1 MRKVPANDYKLYVP
15 WARQNTANNVY
26 PCSIA
31 EGLQPG
37 DIYVN
42 DGPQIDAV
50 FFWHYCGF
58 GYISGKPSYQMLN
71 DIYEKM
77 TSSHSERRLVL
88 ITSDDDVTAFF
99 RGKDVQMDYRA
110 EYTYHPEAK
119 NQATVNAAESTQFHI
134 EQINP
139 ANISRIHGRIIPSF
153 SWDSPDRFLK
163 DGFGYIA
170 LDRENVCAVAFSA
183 AVSSDQIDIGVET
196 HEVYRRKGLAAM
208 LTNCMCAAIVKIGMG
223 PLNIQQRLHEHSP
236 EMRICS
242 GQDQYC
248 DPEES
253 TGTDSMTHKP
263 AQRPILST
271 QGAKIGNNKFS
282 KAVKLWQMKAESGS

>member
-42 DGPQIDAV
+42 DGPQIDAA

-77 TSSHSERRLVL
+77 TSSHSERILVL

-153 SWDSPDRFLK
+153 SWDSPTRFLK
-163 DGFGYIA
+163 DGFGYVA

-196 HEVYRRKGLAAM
+196 HENYRRKGLAAM
-208 LTNCMCAAIVKIGMG
+208 LTNCMCAAIVQKGKTPVWAHSTSNKGSMNTALKCGFVQERI
-223 PLNIQQRLHEHSP
+223 NTVIRKSQR
-236 EMRICS
+236 
-242 GQDQYC
+242 
-248 DPEES
+248 
-253 TGTDSMTHKP
+253 GTV
-263 AQRPILST
+263 Q
-271 QGAKIGNNKFS
+271 
-282 KAVKLWQMKAESGS
+282 

>member
-31 EGLQPG
+31 EGYPCSIAEGLQPG

-42 DGPQIDAV
+42 DGPQIDAA

-119 NQATVNAAESTQFHI
+119 NQATVNSTLNRSTRPTFPEST
-134 EQINP
+134 
-139 ANISRIHGRIIPSF
+139 AGSF
-153 SWDSPDRFLK
+153 PHFPGTR
-163 DGFGYIA
+163 
-170 LDRENVCAVAFSA
+170 
-183 AVSSDQIDIGVET
+183 
-196 HEVYRRKGLAAM
+196 
-208 LTNCMCAAIVKIGMG
+208 
-223 PLNIQQRLHEHSP
+223 QRS
-236 EMRICS
+236 
-242 GQDQYC
+242 
-248 DPEES
+248 
-253 TGTDSMTHKP
+253 
-263 AQRPILST
+263 
-271 QGAKIGNNKFS
+271 F
-282 KAVKLWQMKAESGS
+282 